1 MCTNSHDITSVQS
14 HLQVDVEINY
24 IYVAVL
30 LRMYYNIILKGANLN
45 AAINFTMRE
54 EITTPDNLLDCD
66 K

>member
-14 HLQVDVEINY
+14 HLQVDVEVNY
-24 IYVAVL
+24 ICCQNVL
-30 LRMYYNIILKGANLN
+30 QHIILKGANLN
-45 AAINFTMRE
+45 TAVNFTMRE